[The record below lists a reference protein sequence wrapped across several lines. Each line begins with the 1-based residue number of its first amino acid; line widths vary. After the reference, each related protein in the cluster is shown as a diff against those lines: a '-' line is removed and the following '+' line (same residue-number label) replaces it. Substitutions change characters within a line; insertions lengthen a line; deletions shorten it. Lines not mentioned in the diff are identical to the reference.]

1 MRKPCARKNR
11 KLLSTNQRVQSVN
24 CRNACLNEFSRIV
37 TGCRVHRKA
46 VDVEHFFRNNV
57 RTAALRSAHTVE
69 YTTEHIR
76 RYRKLR
82 TVSEEAHRALLQVD
96 ALRRLEKLNQRVMSV
111 DFEDFAKSF
120 FPARKQDFAKFIV
133 GNIINILDQH
143 QRSYNFTDCLI
154 FSNHPLQPPL
164 LQAH

>member
-1 MRKPCARKNR
+1 MRKTCARENR
-11 KLLSTNQRVQSVN
+11 KLLSANQSVQSVN
-24 CRNACLNEFSRIV
+24 CRNACLNKLSRIV
-37 TGCRVHRKA
+37 TSRRIHRKS
-46 VDVEHFFRNNV
+46 VDVEHLFRNNV
-57 RTAALRSAHTVE
+57 RPAVLWSSHTVE

-82 TVSEEAHRALLQVD
+82 PVSEEAHRALLQVD
-96 ALRRLEKLNQRVMSV
+96 ALRRLKKLNQRVMSV

-120 FPARKQDFAKFIV
+120 LPARKQDFAKFIV

>member
-1 MRKPCARKNR
+1 M
-11 KLLSTNQRVQSVN
+11 
-24 CRNACLNEFSRIV
+24 
-37 TGCRVHRKA
+37 
-46 VDVEHFFRNNV
+46 
-57 RTAALRSAHTVE
+57 
-69 YTTEHIR
+69 
-76 RYRKLR
+76 
-82 TVSEEAHRALLQVD
+82 SEEAHRALLQID
-96 ALRRLEKLNQRVMSV
+96 ALRRLEKLNQRIVPV

-133 GNIINILDQH
+133 GNIVNILDQH